1 MKEERLIKK
10 ARKGNARAFEK
21 LMLAHQETLYKTAYL
36 YLRNKEDAL
45 DAVQETAYKAFI
57 SIEKL
62 KEPKY
67 FLTWLTRI
75 LIHTIFAMN
84 KKKGDLVPFEKHHDT
99 GIDQGNI
106 EEYIDLRNALDTLDE
121 HVQLTI
127 QLYYF
132 QDYSISMIAE
142 QTGMAEGTIKTHL
155 HRARKTLKQEL
166 EKEDQNKWTNTK

>member
-1 MKEERLIKK
+1 MKEERLITK
-10 ARKGNARAFEK
+10 ARKGNTRAFEK
-21 LMLAHQETLYKTAYL
+21 LMLTHQDTLYKTAYL

-45 DAVQETAYKAFI
+45 DAVQETAYKAFMNI
-57 SIEKL
+57 GKL

-75 LIHTIFAMN
+75 LIHSIFAMN
-84 KKKGDLVPFEKHHDT
+84 KKKGEMVPFEKHHDT
-99 GIDQGNI
+99 GTDQANI
-106 EEYIDLRNALDTLDE
+106 EEHMDLRNAIDSLDE

-155 HRARKTLKQEL
+155 HRARKALKQEL
-166 EKEDQNKWTNTK
+166 EKEVQNKWTNTK

>member
-1 MKEERLIKK
+1 MKEERLITK

-75 LIHTIFAMN
+75 LINSIFAM
-84 KKKGDLVPFEKHHDT
+84 KKKQGKLVPFESHHDT
-99 GIDQGNI
+99 GTDQRNI

-127 QLYYF
+127 QLLF
-132 QDYSISMIAE
+132 SRLFNINDS
-142 QTGMAEGTIKTHL
+142 
-155 HRARKTLKQEL
+155 
-166 EKEDQNKWTNTK
+166 